1 MTSEEAE
8 KIAQAKKLFSLYPLL
23 ATRVTNLRTIL
34 QNVESAPISLAD
46 ANAWVDDVKSVME
59 DYMQLNDRAAALVKH
74 FIRETLP

>member
-1 MTSEEAE
+1 MTHRLAE
-8 KIAQAKKLFSLYPLL
+8 VQEIFSLYPQL
-23 ATRVTNLRTIL
+23 AARVTNLRTIL

-74 FIRETLP
+74 YIRETPK